1 MAILVGGC
9 VVMGLF
15 FLAVAAV
22 GMLRFPDVYTRSHA
36 LGVTD
41 TLGASLVLIGIALH
55 EGPTL
60 TAGRILVILLLLLFL
75 NPVISH
81 ATVRAALRVGLK
93 PWTKETS

>member
-1 MAILVGGC
+1 MAILVGSC

-41 TLGASLVLIGIALH
+41 TLGASLVLIGLALN

-93 PWTKETS
+93 PWTKATS

>member
-1 MAILVGGC
+1 MTILVEACIVLG
-9 VVMGLF
+9 MF

-22 GMLRFPDVYTRSHA
+22 GMLRLPDVYTRSHA

-41 TLGASLVLIGIALH
+41 TLGASLVLIGLALH
-55 EGPTL
+55 QGVTL
-60 TAGRILVILLLLLFL
+60 TAGRVLVILLLLSLL

-93 PWTKETS
+93 PWKKGS